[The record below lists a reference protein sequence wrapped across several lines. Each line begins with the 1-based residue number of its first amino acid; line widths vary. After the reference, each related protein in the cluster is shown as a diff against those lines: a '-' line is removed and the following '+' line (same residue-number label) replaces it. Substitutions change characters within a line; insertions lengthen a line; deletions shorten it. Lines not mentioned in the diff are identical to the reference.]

1 MSKSLWAG
9 AASGGG
15 LGQGGLRPL
24 QPKSYQGFTLDRH
37 LLSFWLLPQLGAGP
51 AAGGWGRA
59 AEAGG
64 SAEGGCLQGLAG
76 FLGSRWWVWGGLAQ
90 HLRAGWGPGPRS
102 PALLVSASGVLGCE
116 EAATE
121 QTNRACEDRKQL
133 RTTRP
138 RLPKSSEWRE
148 GRRRQG

>member
-1 MSKSLWAG
+1 M
-9 AASGGG
+9 
-15 LGQGGLRPL
+15 
-24 QPKSYQGFTLDRH
+24 
-37 LLSFWLLPQLGAGP
+37 
-51 AAGGWGRA
+51 
-59 AEAGG
+59 G

-102 PALLVSASGVLGCE
+102 PALLVSTSGVPGCE

-133 RTTRP
+133 QTTRP
-138 RLPKSSEWRE
+138 RLSKHSEWRE
-148 GRRRQG
+148 GRLRQG